1 MKLWKSMIAAA
12 GVALAVFLAPIA
24 TFAAG
29 EGPMVDGLVTEIRL
43 NNALTV
49 KHGPLPN
56 LDMPAM
62 TMVFK
67 LADPKFAKGIKKGD
81 KIKFH
86 AEDKDGKLTIMH
98 MEKAK

>member
-1 MKLWKSMIAAA
+1 MLIAS
-12 GVALAVFLAPIA
+12 LAVSVLLAPLA
-24 TFAAG
+24 VHAAG
-29 EGPMVDGLVTEIRL
+29 EGPMVDGQVTEVRPGGE
-43 NNALTV
+43 LTI

-67 LADPKFAKGIKKGD
+67 LKDAAMGKGIKKGD

-86 AEDKDGKLTIMH
+86 AEDVGGKLTIMH
-98 MEKAK
+98 LEK